1 MEGKKR
7 NKEALVA
14 TLGFSANDRL
24 LLGFVGRLDPHQKG
38 VLVLAGAIERLVNMG
53 CQVVILGSG
62 NAKAE
67 KTLQRVC
74 ERHPESSR
82 ALLKYDEDLAHQIY
96 AGADALLIPSR
107 FEPCGLIQMI
117 AMKYGT
123 LPIAH
128 AVGGLK
134 DTIQDG
140 TNGFLYREYE
150 SKALVRAVERAYEVH
165 KESQS
170 GWSGM
175 IGKAM
180 EADFSLDRSAQEYV
194 KLYERALEKSKNTH

>member
-14 TLGFSANDRL
+14 TLGFSTNDRL

-38 VLVLAGAIERLVNMG
+38 VLVLAEAIERLISLG

-82 ALLKYDEDLAHQIY
+82 ALLKYDEALAHQIY
-96 AGADALLIPSR
+96 AGADALVIPSR

-140 TNGFLYREYE
+140 KNGILYENYD
-150 SKALVRAVERAYEVH
+150 SSAFVQAVERTYRVY
-165 KESQS
+165 KEEASQW
-170 GWSGM
+170 GRM
-175 IGKAM
+175 VLNAM
-180 EADFSLDRSAQEYV
+180 KEDFSWNRSAQEYV
-194 KLYERALEKSKNTH
+194 KLYERALEKSNR